1 MLPVTATILIPTA
14 IVALTGAV
22 SIGWGLPSP
31 YHLAP
36 HLLGLASVGSGLLL
50 LIKTVVLFEKVGEG
64 TLAPWDPTQRLVV
77 RGVYR
82 YVRNPMI
89 SGVVLIVLGEA
100 AFVGSLPLLYWSAFF
115 FIANAIYMPLSEE
128 PGLARRFGD
137 DYLLYK
143 KNVPRW
149 IPRVTPWTP
158 PLDNG
163 GS

>member
-1 MLPVTATILIPTA
+1 MVPVTATILIPTA
-14 IVALTGAV
+14 IVALSGAV
-22 SIGWGLPSP
+22 SIGWDLPSP
-31 YHLAP
+31 FDLAP
-36 HLLGLASVGSGLLL
+36 PLLGLASVGVGLLL

-77 RGVYR
+77 RGVSR
-82 YVRNPMI
+82 SVRNPMI
-89 SGVVLIVLGEA
+89 SGVVLILLGEA
-100 AFVGSLPLLYWSAFF
+100 AFSGSLPLLYWAAFF
-115 FIANAIYMPLSEE
+115 FTANAIYMPLSEE
-128 PGLARRFGD
+128 PGRARRFGD

-158 PLDNG
+158 LLDDG

>member
-1 MLPVTATILIPTA
+1 MVPVTATILIPTA
-14 IVALTGAV
+14 IVALSGAV

-31 YHLAP
+31 FDLAP
-36 HLLGLASVGSGLLL
+36 PLLGLASVGVGLLL
-50 LIKTVVLFEKVGEG
+50 LIKTVVLFGKVGEG
-64 TLAPWDPTQRLVV
+64 TLAPWDPTQSLVV

-89 SGVVLIVLGEA
+89 SGVVLILLGEA
-100 AFVGSLPLLYWSAFF
+100 AFSGSLPLLYWAAFF
-115 FIANAIYMPLSEE
+115 FTANAIYMPLSEE

-158 PLDNG
+158 LLDDG